1 MMFYPLGKKGKKR
14 EASELKKEVV
24 LDVHTVDLAE
34 LCERFGTNVE
44 TGLTSQ
50 QAKAGNA
57 EYGLNE
63 LTPPHQTPE
72 LIKFLKTLFTGFSL
86 LLWVAAILSF
96 LAYGLEA
103 ASSSGDAEMDNLYL
117 GSVLVFV
124 VIVTGIFSY
133 YQESKSSSVM
143 ESFKNLVPHT
153 SLVRRNGEKMTVMAK
168 EVCSC

>member
-1 MMFYPLGKKGKKR
+1 MMLYPLGKKGKKR

-72 LIKFLKTLFTGFSL
+72 LVKFLKTLFTGFSL

-103 ASSSGDAEMDNLYL
+103 

>member
-34 LCERFGTNVE
+34 LCERFGTNLE

-72 LIKFLKTLFTGFSL
+72 LVKFLKTLFTGFSL

-103 ASSSGDAEMDNLYL
+103 

-168 EVCSC
+168 EVCSS

>member
-1 MMFYPLGKKGKKR
+1 MFYPLGKKGKKR

-34 LCERFGTNVE
+34 LCERFGTNLE

-72 LIKFLKTLFTGFSL
+72 LVKFLKTLFTGYSL

-103 ASSSGDAEMDNLYL
+103 

>member
-1 MMFYPLGKKGKKR
+1 MLDVHTVD
-14 EASELKKEVV
+14 LDLDV

-44 TGLTSQ
+44 TGLTSE

-72 LIKFLKTLFTGFSL
+72 LVKFLKTLFTGFSL

-103 ASSSGDAEMDNLYL
+103 

-133 YQESKSSSVM
+133 YQESKSSSVTCDLCDLH
-143 ESFKNLVPHT
+143 KNLV
-153 SLVRRNGEKMTVMAK
+153 LVRRNGEKMTVMAK

>member
-1 MMFYPLGKKGKKR
+1 MFYPLGKKGKKR

-72 LIKFLKTLFTGFSL
+72 LVKFLKTLFTGFSL

-103 ASSSGDAEMDNLYL
+103 

-143 ESFKNLVPHT
+143 ESFKNLV
-153 SLVRRNGEKMTVMAK
+153 LVRRDGEKMIVMAE

>member
-1 MMFYPLGKKGKKR
+1 MLDVHT
-14 EASELKKEVV
+14 AVDLDV

-34 LCERFGTNVE
+34 LCERFKTNVE
-44 TGLTSQ
+44 FGLTSQ
-50 QAKAGNA
+50 QAFSTYIQ
-57 EYGLNE
+57 YGLNSRPN
-63 LTPPHQTPE
+63 LRAGQVPHQTPE
-72 LIKFLKTLFTGFSL
+72 LVKFLKTLFTGFSL

-103 ASSSGDAEMDNLYL
+103 ASSSGDAEMDYLYL

>member
-72 LIKFLKTLFTGFSL
+72 LVKFLKTLFTGFSL

-103 ASSSGDAEMDNLYL
+103 

-168 EVCSC
+168 EVCSS

>member
-72 LIKFLKTLFTGFSL
+72 LVKFLKTLFTGFSL

-103 ASSSGDAEMDNLYL
+103 

-143 ESFKNLVPHT
+143 ESFKNLV
-153 SLVRRNGEKMTVMAK
+153 LVRRDGEKMIVMAE

>member
-72 LIKFLKTLFTGFSL
+72 LVKFLKTLFTGYSL

-103 ASSSGDAEMDNLYL
+103 

>member
-1 MMFYPLGKKGKKR
+1 MFYPLGKKGKKR

-34 LCERFGTNVE
+34 LCERFGTNLE

-72 LIKFLKTLFTGFSL
+72 LVKFLKNL
-86 LLWVAAILSF
+86 LMTVKHLWFDNQTVDADTPEDQAWKQS
-96 LAYGLEA
+96 AGWEA
-103 ASSSGDAEMDNLYL
+103 LRRVGMLCSRAEFQADQENSGDA
-117 GSVLVFV
+117 SVTELA
-124 VIVTGIFSY
+124 IFKCIGRWWWWLIF
-133 YQESKSSSVM
+133 QF
-143 ESFKNLVPHT
+143 SF
-153 SLVRRNGEKMTVMAK
+153 
-168 EVCSC
+168 

>member
-72 LIKFLKTLFTGFSL
+72 LVKFLKTLFTGFSL

-103 ASSSGDAEMDNLYL
+103 

>member
-34 LCERFGTNVE
+34 LCERFGTNLE

-72 LIKFLKTLFTGFSL
+72 LVKFLKTLFTGFSL

-103 ASSSGDAEMDNLYL
+103 

>member
-1 MMFYPLGKKGKKR
+1 MFYPLGKK
-14 EASELKKEVV
+14 
-24 LDVHTVDLAE
+24 LDFLDLATCHFVDLAE
-34 LCERFGTNVE
+34 LCEEFGTNVE

-57 EYGLNE
+57 EYGLNV
-63 LTPPHQTPE
+63 LSHPLRVVTCPHQTPE
-72 LIKFLKTLFTGFSL
+72 LDKFLKTLFTGYSL

-103 ASSSGDAEMDNLYL
+103 

-143 ESFKNLVPHT
+143 ESFKNLV
-153 SLVRRNGEKMTVMAK
+153 LVRRNGEKMTVMAK

>member
-72 LIKFLKTLFTGFSL
+72 LVKFLKTLFTGFSL

-103 ASSSGDAEMDNLYL
+103 

-133 YQESKSSSVM
+133 YQESKSSSVTCDLRDLH
-143 ESFKNLVPHT
+143 KNLV
-153 SLVRRNGEKMTVMAK
+153 LVRRNGEKMTVMAK
-168 EVCSC
+168 KVCSC

>member
-1 MMFYPLGKKGKKR
+1 MFYPLGKKDFLDVLDVHT
-14 EASELKKEVV
+14 AVDLDV

-50 QAKAGNA
+50 QAFSTYIQ
-57 EYGLNE
+57 YGLNSRPN
-63 LTPPHQTPE
+63 LRAGQVPHQTPE
-72 LIKFLKTLFTGFSL
+72 LVKFLKTLFTGFSL

-103 ASSSGDAEMDNLYL
+103 

>member
-14 EASELKKEVV
+14 EASDLKKEVV

-72 LIKFLKTLFTGFSL
+72 LVKFLKTLFTGFSL

-103 ASSSGDAEMDNLYL
+103 

-168 EVCSC
+168 EVCSS

>member
-1 MMFYPLGKKGKKR
+1 M
-14 EASELKKEVV
+14 
-24 LDVHTVDLAE
+24 
-34 LCERFGTNVE
+34 
-44 TGLTSQ
+44 
-50 QAKAGNA
+50 
-57 EYGLNE
+57 
-63 LTPPHQTPE
+63 
-72 LIKFLKTLFTGFSL
+72 

-133 YQESKSSSVM
+133 YQESKSSSVTCDLCDLD
-143 ESFKNLVPHT
+143 KNLV
-153 SLVRRNGEKMTVMAK
+153 LVRRNGEKMTVMAK

>member
-1 MMFYPLGKKGKKR
+1 MIYPLGKKD
-14 EASELKKEVV
+14 V

-72 LIKFLKTLFTGFSL
+72 LVKFLKTLFTGFSL

-103 ASSSGDAEMDNLYL
+103 